1 VSSRILL
8 FVRDIALAGVLGP
21 NMYGIWIQMTVV
33 FNYALH
39 LPLGFQ
45 HVMSREVPYYLG
57 RQENE
62 RAIAI
67 QDIVFAVMLSTS
79 LLASIVVIV
88 LLEFSDYHPLAL
100 SLPALL
106 VVLAVVI
113 VQQINSF
120 YSILLR
126 ARQQFIAYSVG
137 FVLVALISL
146 VFGVLFAQLWG
157 AVGVAIAQGL
167 ALFAVTV
174 FWLLRTPYHPSLKRL
189 HWAEFNHLTR
199 IAIPLFFVGIC
210 GLLIVSIDRLM
221 MVFFYS
227 EEQIGFYGLAYM
239 VNQSVSLIVMPVVQS
254 ITPRMMLAYGRHND
268 TKKIQDYLFLLT
280 QGVGSCVAVFVG
292 TLYFWAGDIVMWLLP
307 DFSPAIP
314 AIQALL
320 MGGAF
325 LAMANGGNTFLVAV
339 NRQSQV
345 LSIQVVMIVVQVIII
360 GALGNAGSSI
370 AWIAQAMAVTFIGYS
385 VLCLFIA
392 GITVEE
398 STWKGLL
405 FSLRSCLPICYLLL
419 CSVLIAN
426 WYPSIVVNTPQLI
439 NVLRTFVY
447 GIAVIPVAL
456 FFVRRVVR
464 R

>member
-1 VSSRILL
+1 MFIRLRHRYLNSLTTLSSRHLRLLGDISSLSLSTVSSRILL
-8 FVRDIALAGVLGP
+8 FVRDIALAGMLGP

-45 HVMSREVPYYLG
+45 NAMSREVPYYLG

-62 RAIAI
+62 RATAI
-67 QDIVFAVMLSTS
+67 QDIVFAVTLGTS

-88 LLEFSDYHPLAL
+88 LLEFSDYRPLAL
-100 SLPALL
+100 SLSALL
-106 VVLAVVI
+106 VVLAVVV
-113 VQQINSF
+113 VQQINAF
-120 YSILLR
+120 FSILLR
-126 ARQQFIAYSVG
+126 SRQQFIVYSVG
-137 FVLVALISL
+137 FVLVALLSL

-157 AVGVAIAQGL
+157 VVGVAIAQGL

-174 FWLLRTPYHPSLKRL
+174 FWLVRMPYHPSLRRFN
-189 HWAEFNHLTR
+189 WAEFNHLIR

-227 EEQIGFYGLAYM
+227 DEQIGFYGLAYM
-239 VNQSVSLIVMPVVQS
+239 VNQSISLIVMPVVQS
-254 ITPRMMLAYGRHND
+254 INPRMMLAYGRHND
-268 TKKIQDYLFLLT
+268 TKKIQDHLFLLT
-280 QGVGSCVAVFVG
+280 QGVGSCIAIFVG
-292 TLYFWAGDIVMWLLP
+292 IFYFWAGDIVMWLLP

-325 LAMANGGNTFLVAV
+325 LAMANGGSTFLVAV
-339 NRQSQV
+339 NKQSQV
-345 LSIQVVMIVVQVIII
+345 LGIQIVMIVVQLIII

-370 AWIAQAMAVTFIGYS
+370 TWIARAMAITFIVYAI
-385 VLCLFIA
+385 LCLFIA

-398 STWKGLL
+398 SIWIT
-405 FSLRSCLPICYLLL
+405 CH
-419 CSVLIAN
+419 
-426 WYPSIVVNTPQLI
+426 
-439 NVLRTFVY
+439 TF
-447 GIAVIPVAL
+447 P
-456 FFVRRVVR
+456 
-464 R
+464 